1 MIGLARSA
9 HADVYLMPQSF
20 GPFQY
25 RSIFAPFIHG
35 MIRRGLRYPKV
46 VMCREKEGYEFLE
59 RKYHLANAVCEPDLV
74 LQNKGI
80 DLRHIYKKEQALCV
94 PVVPQHS
101 VAVIPNRK
109 TLLYGKEQEIY
120 SLYVELTRKLLACG
134 RHIYYVYHS
143 TEDLI
148 ICNRLKTE
156 YFGDEERVRVIEQ
169 ELSCVEFDRFVQQF
183 DYVVASR
190 FHAIVH
196 AYKNGVPAIALGW
209 ATKYREL
216 LEMFGQGE
224 YRFDVRGKL
233 DKESFWSAV
242 DQMELR
248 HARISEAIME
258 KMDVVRKENVYDLI
272 KL

>member
-1 MIGLARSA
+1 M
-9 HADVYLMPQSF
+9 
-20 GPFQY
+20 
-25 RSIFAPFIHG
+25 
-35 MIRRGLRYPKV
+35 
-46 VMCREKEGYEFLE
+46 
-59 RKYHLANAVCEPDLV
+59 
-74 LQNKGI
+74 
-80 DLRHIYKKEQALCV
+80 
-94 PVVPQHS
+94 
-101 VAVIPNRK
+101 
-109 TLLYGKEQEIY
+109 
-120 SLYVELTRKLLACG
+120 
-134 RHIYYVYHS
+134 
-143 TEDLI
+143 
-148 ICNRLKTE
+148 
-156 YFGDEERVRVIEQ
+156 IEQ